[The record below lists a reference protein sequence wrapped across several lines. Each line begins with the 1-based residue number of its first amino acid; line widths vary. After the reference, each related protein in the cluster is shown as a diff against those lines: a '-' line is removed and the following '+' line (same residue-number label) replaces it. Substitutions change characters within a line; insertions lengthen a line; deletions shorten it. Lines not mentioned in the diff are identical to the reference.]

1 LPAWADEQVARASI
15 EELETWGERVLDA
28 TTLIE
33 VLGHP
38 GH

>member
-1 LPAWADEQVARASI
+1 LPAGAVARLGQVETAQ
-15 EELETWGERVLDA
+15 LETWAEQIFDA

-38 GH
+38 EH